1 MDDEDEAAAAR
12 RAARRQ
18 AASGTVAVVNPKAPS
33 PAKRKGVTRTAATAT
48 STPTKPRL
56 APLGENDTTQS
67 TPASPPRRP
76 QAPTPKKASATNTN
90 LSTPRAPGGPRPP
103 LSPRGS
109 SHTPQQQHMAPA
121 ITLQEATPVKAIEL
135 GAPIPPSSPVPMSQS
150 PRQYSE
156 TLTSPELDDT
166 PQIPPLSV
174 PQVQDTEVQRFFDEV
189 AQQLNTMHIR
199 SSVASGSSS
208 ASGADYSSYTNYHNS
223 MMPPPT
229 PLAGPSDPNQ
239 FADADDDETE
249 AASIHSMAVS
259 IDAYSQ
265 RSYVS
270 PRNSALP
277 SPVGL
282 GIGGPP
288 PTRNTRPG
296 LYPLSPGQQ
305 VNNRWSVA
313 SSGGSSQHRGASAG
327 SYASSGNVDSHS
339 YSYQSQSTPQYQDA
353 RMHAQ
358 RPAPLPPVRAT
369 RIPQPPTLAPLGESS
384 TLPRENSFVFVE
396 APPSPVPSWNGSWT
410 SKGGS
415 FVSGRSQD
423 GFGMLRKKKKGECL
437 RSSYEHH

>member
-18 AASGTVAVVNPKAPS
+18 AASGTVPVHNPKAPS
-33 PAKRKGVTRTAATAT
+33 PAKRKGVTRPATAT
-48 STPTKPRL
+48 PTKARL
-56 APLGENDTTQS
+56 APLGENETTQS
-67 TPASPPRRP
+67 VPSSPPRRP
-76 QAPTPKKASATNTN
+76 QAPTPKKASATNTNAN

-109 SHTPQQQHMAPA
+109 SYTPQRAAPA
-121 ITLQEATPVKAIEL
+121 ITLQEATPVKTMEL
-135 GAPIPPSSPVPMSQS
+135 GAVIPPSSPVHGS

-156 TLTSPELDDT
+156 TLASPEFDDA
-166 PQIPPLSV
+166 PQLPPLNV

-208 ASGADYSSYTNYHNS
+208 ASGADYSSYMNYHNS
-223 MMPPPT
+223 MGASPVLT
-229 PLAGPSDPNQ
+229 GPSDPNQ
-239 FADADDDETE
+239 FADADDDQTE

-259 IDAYSQ
+259 VDAYSQ

-270 PRNSALP
+270 PRNSVMQ

-288 PTRNTRPG
+288 PARNTRPG

-305 VNNRWSVA
+305 ANNRWSVA

-327 SYASSGNVDSHS
+327 SYASSGHTDPHN
-339 YSYQSQSTPQYQDA
+339 YSYQSQAGSQYQDA
-353 RMHAQ
+353 RLHAQ
-358 RPAPLPPVRAT
+358 RPAPVPPVRAS
-369 RIPQPPTLAPLGESS
+369 RAAPPPPLAPLGESS

-396 APPSPVPSWNGSWT
+396 APPSPVPSWNGSWA

-423 GFGMLRKKKKGECL
+423 GFGMLRKKKKGE
-437 RSSYEHH
+437 